1 MRCSCLRETY
11 AAVTFGD
18 GGAEAFGA
26 EMLAR
31 ARSLPCSCRTLGEK
45 ATAGAA
51 VALEEARETLAED
64 QRGKPG
70 GLAC

>member
-1 MRCSCLRETY
+1 MIRGSPPSGKQTRP
-11 AAVTFGD
+11 
-18 GGAEAFGA
+18 GA
-26 EMLAR
+26 EMLAI

-51 VALEEARETLAED
+51 VALGEARETLAED

-70 GLAC
+70 GLTC